1 METLNGRSVIVSFVV
16 AFVMLAPLG
25 AAQAQGKS
33 GAHISAADSQMPT
46 TKNLSAR
53 GSVAMVPGSVPLVRN
68 LSARGSLA
76 QVVPA
81 PKNDPK
87 ASLNT
92 APAVAGR

>member
-1 METLNGRSVIVSFVV
+1 METRHGRFAIASLVV

-33 GAHISAADSQMPT
+33 GAHIAAQDTKMPT

-53 GSVAMVPGSVPLVRN
+53 GSIAMVPGSVPLIRN

-76 QVVPA
+76 QVMPA
-81 PKNDPK
+81 PKDEPK
-87 ASLNT
+87 ANLDT
-92 APAVAGR
+92 APAVAGL